1 MSAWKASVHAQ
12 LQTVSK
18 QILVLIASIVYSQ
31 IRAINGGEKINRGEK
46 KDKK

>member
-12 LQTVSK
+12 LQTASK

-31 IRAINGGEKINRGEK
+31 IRAMKK
-46 KDKK
+46 KDKNKNF